1 MTLHPAQRQS
11 GFVLLT
17 IMVFLFIAAL
27 LALGDMR
34 TLTAQQTLVATLYAA
49 ENALAETES
58 ALSTM
63 EQFAAYEGAELGE
76 GATPGVRQ
84 RTPTLTNTN
93 ASCTSSAVSDT
104 ASCTKASCNSFLYA
118 KSSVTGDDN
127 VVGNDQGQYRQVR
140 TGSLATECSFCAPPT
155 LGCKAR
161 WDETPGITG
170 SPWAEFHVNFYRTA
184 SAAPTTNATWWFS
197 PQTPVYFKK
206 NFYGMVEYVGWG
218 PCNFSDL
225 APNGTNLDVYD
236 TAMAADQSRGCRVM
250 RVTVRNQP
258 PGASAPVITLQSTLL
273 VTSAL
278 YLPAYTTAPDAYLA
292 TGPVPQC
299 CYLVPGTL
307 TASAASPTASAISK
321 NAYNATATTG
331 VIDAERIS
339 WRQIFP
345 D

>member
-1 MTLHPAQRQS
+1 MKRYPTRQQS

-17 IMVFLFIAAL
+17 IMVFMFVAAL

-76 GATPGVRQ
+76 GSSPGVRQ
-84 RTPTLTNTN
+84 RTPTLTNNN

-104 ASCTKASCNSFLYA
+104 ASCAKARCNSFLYA
-118 KSSVTGDDN
+118 KSSVKGDDN
-127 VVGNDQGQYRQVR
+127 VLGNDAGRYRQVR
-140 TGSLATECSFCAPPT
+140 TGELATECSFCAPPS

-161 WDETPGITG
+161 WDETPGTPG

-184 SAAPTTNATWWFS
+184 SAVQTKDASWWFS
-197 PQTPVYFKK
+197 PQTEVHFRK
-206 NFYGMVEYVGWG
+206 NFYGMVEYVGWA

-225 APNGTNLDVYD
+225 APSGTNLDVYD
-236 TAMAADQSRGCRVM
+236 TATAADQSRGCRVM

-258 PGASAPVITLQSTLL
+258 PEASAPVITLQSTLL

-278 YLPAYTTAPDAYLA
+278 YLPPYDTDAYLA
-292 TGPVPQC
+292 TGPVPLC
-299 CYLVPGTL
+299 CYLAP
-307 TASAASPTASAISK
+307 ASPTASAISK
-321 NAYNATATTG
+321 RAHNAGALVGA
-331 VIDAERIS
+331 IDAERIS

>member
-1 MTLHPAQRQS
+1 MKRYPTRQQS

-17 IMVFLFIAAL
+17 IMVFMFVAAL

-76 GATPGVRQ
+76 GSSPGVRQ
-84 RTPTLTNTN
+84 RTPTLTNNN

-104 ASCTKASCNSFLYA
+104 ASCAKARCNSFLYA
-118 KSSVTGDDN
+118 KSSVKGDDN
-127 VVGNDQGQYRQVR
+127 VLGNDAGRSRQVR
-140 TGSLATECSFCAPPT
+140 TGELATECSFCAPPS

-161 WDETPGITG
+161 WDETPGTPG

-184 SAAPTTNATWWFS
+184 SAVQTKDASWWFS
-197 PQTPVYFKK
+197 PP
-206 NFYGMVEYVGWG
+206 E
-218 PCNFSDL
+218 
-225 APNGTNLDVYD
+225 
-236 TAMAADQSRGCRVM
+236 
-250 RVTVRNQP
+250 
-258 PGASAPVITLQSTLL
+258 ASAPVITLQSTLL

-278 YLPAYTTAPDAYLA
+278 YLPPYDTDAYLA
-292 TGPVPQC
+292 TGPVPLC
-299 CYLVPGTL
+299 CYLAP
-307 TASAASPTASAISK
+307 ASPTASAISK
-321 NAYNATATTG
+321 RAHNAGARVGA
-331 VIDAERIS
+331 IDAERIS

>member
-1 MTLHPAQRQS
+1 MKLYPTRRQS

-17 IMVFLFIAAL
+17 IMVFMFVAAL

-34 TLTAQQTLVATLYAA
+34 TLTAQQTMVASLYAA
-49 ENALAETES
+49 ENTLAETES

-76 GATPGVRQ
+76 GLSPGVRQ
-84 RTPTLTNTN
+84 RTPILTNTN

-104 ASCTKASCNSFLYA
+104 SSCAKARCNSFLYA
-118 KSSVTGDDN
+118 KSSVNGDDN
-127 VVGNDQGQYRQVR
+127 VFGNDGGKFRQVR
-140 TGSLATECSFCAPPT
+140 TGSLPTECSFCAPPS

-161 WDETPGITG
+161 WDETPGTPS

-184 SAAPTTNATWWFS
+184 SSVQTKDATWWFS
-197 PQTPVYFKK
+197 PQNPVHFQK
-206 NFYGMVEYVGWG
+206 NFYGMVEYVGWA

-225 APNGTNLDVYD
+225 APSGTNLDVYD
-236 TAMAADQSRGCRVM
+236 TATAANQSRGCRVM

-258 PGASAPVITLQSTLL
+258 PVVSAPVITLQSTLL

-278 YLPAYTTAPDAYLA
+278 YLPPYATDGTDAYLA
-292 TGPVPQC
+292 TGPVPRC
-299 CYLVPGTL
+299 CYLAP
-307 TASAASPTASAISK
+307 ASPTASAISK
-321 NAYNATATTG
+321 AAYDATALVG
-331 VIDAERIS
+331 AIDAERIS